1 MNAHSH
7 RQRHSAPHRWGRRAV
22 AFTLIELVLVLT
34 ILAVIAGA
42 AVPSVT
48 GMMQEAEARKP
59 LEELARLAKRTRLRA
74 MEEKRPYQI
83 AFTSTG
89 YTATRYLSPYL
100 QAAQIDEFIE
110 RTEHEA
116 EQKLEAG
123 LIQENG
129 EATPGSVPA
138 PPSPPPAS
146 GTDSPPQSVP
156 PPHVFK
162 EWTEKHTLPEGMT
175 CSIQYWYEPQ
185 ATSIEGTEVKL
196 WVFQP
201 TGMVTPLKVTMTT
214 SSGTAYSADF
224 NALTA
229 DIVKETSE

>member
-7 RQRHSAPHRWGRRAV
+7 RHCAPHRRGRREV
-22 AFTLIELVLVLT
+22 AFTLIEIVLVLA

-59 LEELARLAKRTRLRA
+59 LEDLARLAKRTRLRA

-100 QAAQIDEFIE
+100 QAAQIDEFIQ
-110 RTEHEA
+110 RSEHEA
-116 EQKLEAG
+116 EQKEEAG
-123 LIQENG
+123 LTQENG
-129 EATPGSVPA
+129 EATPSIA
-138 PPSPPPAS
+138 PPPPATP
-146 GTDSPPQSVP
+146 GAPPQSVP
-156 PPHVFK
+156 PPQVFK

-214 SSGTAYSADF
+214 SNGTAYSADF

>member
-1 MNAHSH
+1 MNAQSH
-7 RQRHSAPHRWGRRAV
+7 RHSAPHRWGRRVA

-59 LEELARLAKRTRLRA
+59 LEDLARLAKRTRLRA

-100 QAAQIDEFIE
+100 QAAQIDEFIQ
-110 RTEHEA
+110 RSEHEA
-116 EQKLEAG
+116 EQKQEAG

-129 EATPGSVPA
+129 EATPA
-138 PPSPPPAS
+138 ITPPPAS
-146 GTDSPPQSVP
+146 ASGTGAPQSVP

-162 EWTEKHTLPEGMT
+162 EWTEKHSLPEGMT

-185 ATSIEGTEVKL
+185 ATSVEGTEVKL

-214 SSGTAYSADF
+214 SGGTAYSADF

>member
-1 MNAHSH
+1 MNAG
-7 RQRHSAPHRWGRRAV
+7 RHSSGAPHRAEPHAA
-22 AFTLIELVLVLT
+22 AFTLIELVLVLA

-42 AVPSVT
+42 AVPSIT
-48 GMMQEAEARKP
+48 GLMADAEARKP
-59 LEELARLAKRTRLRA
+59 LEELARLAKQTRLRA

-100 QAAQIDEFIE
+100 QAAQIDEFIQ
-110 RTEHEA
+110 RTELEA

-123 LIQENG
+123 VMQESG
-129 EATPGSVPA
+129 ETTESVAEAAAASSGPQQSA
-138 PPSPPPAS
+138 PTTQA
-146 GTDSPPQSVP
+146 
-156 PPHVFK
+156 FK
-162 EWTEKHTLPEGMT
+162 EWTEKHTLPEGMM

-185 ATSIEGTEVKL
+185 AMPLEGTVVRL

-201 TGMVTPLKVTMTT
+201 TGMVTPLTVTMTT
-214 SSGTAYSADF
+214 ASGSSYSARF

-229 DIVKETSE
+229 DIVKETSQ